1 MTPAQQNHNRI
12 PNSVTP
18 KAPIVECP
26 PEFVAEVM
34 KRADESGLPV
44 IEKRN
49 PQGAAAALWMLC
61 QGLPRTRIREE
72 TGLSLAC
79 INRLAFRHT
88 DTLESKRKDFAM
100 AYAQAAQTYTDLC
113 MDKAERLMDNPEELD
128 KISPDRLALTVGIFT
143 DKAAQLSGMASAI
156 IEHRQGASVDDAAKA
171 IAEAKARIA
180 EKIKSRAIEAE
191 VIDNE

>member
-1 MTPAQQNHNRI
+1 MGARKDQNRI
-12 PNSVTP
+12 PNSRNP

-26 PEFVAEVM
+26 PEFVAEIM
-34 KRADESGLPV
+34 KRGEESNLPV
-44 IEKRN
+44 IERRN
-49 PQGAAAALWMLC
+49 PQAAAAALWMLC
-61 QGLPRTRIREE
+61 QGLPRRRVIAE

-88 DTLESKRKDFAM
+88 DTLESRRKDFAM

-156 IEHRQGASVDDAAKA
+156 IEHRQGTSVEDAAAA
-171 IAEAKARIA
+171 IAAARARIA
-180 EKIKSRAIEAE
+180 EKVKTQAIEAE
-191 VIDNE
+191 VIG